1 MSTRDFIEKDY
12 YAALGVPKDAGAAAI
27 KKAYRKLAT
36 ELHPD
41 KNPGNSE
48 AEARF
53 KEVSEAYDVLSDA
66 KRRGEYDEAR
76 RLFGAGG
83 RAGVSPAASPAGA
96 AARRS
101 TSATCSVAPA
111 ARAAARRA
119 GASATCSAACSAGP
133 AGTARSRSQAA
144 SGPARGQD
152 VETEATLSFEEAVL
166 GVTVPLRMQS
176 PGTCPT
182 CKGSGAKPGTSPHT
196 CPVCQGAGVTSRS
209 QGAFAFSE
217 PCRNCR
223 GTGSVVDDPCPTCA
237 GNGVTTQTRTIT
249 VRIPAGVKD
258 GQRIRLAGKGAPG
271 RRGGPAGDLFVVVHV
286 SEHTLFGRK
295 GDDLTLTV
303 PITFAEASLG
313 TTLTVPTLDGSVS
326 LKVPAGTA
334 SGRTL
339 RVRGHGVPGK
349 GTRGDLLVT
358 LDVAVPVRLTP
369 ASARSSRPWPRRW
382 TRIRGRRSPRRCRR
396 EASDEQPRPGRT
408 PSGPWPRML
417 RSS

>member
-12 YAALGVPKDAGAAAI
+12 YAALGVPRDADAAAI
-27 KKAYRKLAT
+27 KKAYRQLARD
-36 ELHPD
+36 LHPD
-41 KNPGNSE
+41 KNPGNDK

-53 KEVSEAYDVLSDA
+53 KDVSEAYDVLSDA

-76 RLFGAGG
+76 RLFGSGGRPGGFPGGFPGGGGGQPFDLGDLFGAAGGAGAG
-83 RAGVSPAASPAGA
+83 RAGGLGDLFGGLFGGAGQGGG
-96 AARRS
+96 
-101 TSATCSVAPA
+101 
-111 ARAAARRA
+111 A
-119 GASATCSAACSAGP
+119 GS
-133 AGTARSRSQAA
+133 ARSRSQAA

-152 VETEATLSFEEAVL
+152 VETEATLSFDEAVL

-182 CKGSGAKPGTSPHT
+182 CSGSGAKPGTSPHT

-223 GTGSVVDDPCPTCA
+223 GTGQVIDDPCPTCS
-237 GNGVTTQTRTIT
+237 GSGITSQTRTIT

-286 SEHTLFGRK
+286 SEHTLLGRK
-295 GDDLTLTV
+295 GNDLTLTV
-303 PITFAEASLG
+303 PLTFAEAALG
-313 TTLTVPTLDGSVS
+313 TTLTVPTLDGNVS
-326 LKVPAGTA
+326 LKVPPGTA

-339 RVRGHGVPGK
+339 RVRGRGVPGK
-349 GTRGDLLVT
+349 GKAGDLLVT

-369 ASARSSRPWPRRW
+369 AQRKVIESLAEEMS
-382 TRIRGRRSPRRCRR
+382 
-396 EASDEQPRPGRT
+396 EDPRPQITAAVREGAE
-408 PSGPWPRML
+408 G
-417 RSS
+417 

>member
-12 YAALGVPKDAGAAAI
+12 YAALGVPQGADAGEI
-27 KKAYRKLAT
+27 KKAYRKLAQ

-41 KNPGNSE
+41 KNPGNAE
-48 AEARF
+48 AESRF
-53 KEVSEAYDVLSDA
+53 KEVSEAYDVLSDP

-83 RAGVSPAASPAGA
+83 AGARAGFPGGGPGFPGGGQTFDFGDLFNGGATPGGPGA
-96 AARRS
+96 AGGRG
-101 TSATCSVAPA
+101 PGGLGDLLGGLFGG
-111 ARAAARRA
+111 A
-119 GASATCSAACSAGP
+119 GG
-133 AGTARSRSQAA
+133 GTARARSQAA

-152 VETEATLSFEEAVL
+152 VETEATLSFDEAVL

-176 PGTCPT
+176 PGSCPT
-182 CKGSGAKPGTSPHT
+182 CAGSGAKPGTSPHT

-223 GTGSVVDDPCPTCA
+223 GTGSVVDDPCPTCS
-237 GNGVTTQTRTIT
+237 GSGITSQTRTIT
-249 VRIPAGVKD
+249 VRMPAGVKD

-286 SEHTLFGRK
+286 SEHALFGRK
-295 GDDLTLTV
+295 DDDLTLTV
-303 PITFAEASLG
+303 PISFAEAALG
-313 TTLTVPTLDGSVS
+313 TTLTVPTLDGTVS

-339 RVRGHGVPGK
+339 RVRGRGVPAK
-349 GTRGDLLVT
+349 GRTGDLLVT
-358 LDVAVPVRLTP
+358 LDVAVPVRLT
-369 ASARSSRPWPRRW
+369 AAQRKVVE
-382 TRIRGRRSPRRCRR
+382 TLA
-396 EASDEQPRPGRT
+396 EEMDEDPRPQITAALQAGADR
-408 PSGPWPRML
+408 
-417 RSS
+417 

>member
-12 YAALGVPKDAGAAAI
+12 YAALGVAQDADAAAI
-27 KKAYRKLAT
+27 KRAYRQLARD
-36 ELHPD
+36 LHPD
-41 KNPGNSE
+41 KNPGNAD

-53 KEVSEAYDVLSDA
+53 KEVSEAYDVLSDP
-66 KRRGEYDEAR
+66 KRRAEYDEAR
-76 RLFGAGG
+76 RLFGSGGAGARAGFPGGFPGGAGG
-83 RAGVSPAASPAGA
+83 GQAFDLGDLFGTATGGSAGGGAGGLGDLFGGLFGGGGAGA
-96 AARRS
+96 GS
-101 TSATCSVAPA
+101 
-111 ARAAARRA
+111 ARA
-119 GASATCSAACSAGP
+119 
-133 AGTARSRSQAA
+133 RSQAA

-182 CKGSGAKPGTSPHT
+182 CHGSGARPGTSPHT

-223 GTGSVVDDPCPTCA
+223 GTGQVVDDPCPTCA
-237 GNGVTTQTRTIT
+237 GNGVTNQTRTIT

-286 SEHTLFGRK
+286 SEHELFGRK
-295 GDDLTLTV
+295 GNDLTLTV
-303 PITFAEASLG
+303 PITFAEATLG
-313 TTLTVPTLDGSVS
+313 ATLTVPTLDGNVT

-334 SGRTL
+334 SGQTL
-339 RVRGHGVPGK
+339 RVRGRGVPGK
-349 GTRGDLLVT
+349 GRSGDLLVT
-358 LDVAVPVRLTP
+358 VEVAVPKRLTP
-369 ASARSSRPWPRRW
+369 AAEDAVKVL
-382 TRIRGRRSPRRCRR
+382 
-396 EASDEQPRPGRT
+396 EAELGDPRPRITAAVQQRGAR
-408 PSGPWPRML
+408 
-417 RSS
+417 

>member
-12 YAALGVPKDAGAAAI
+12 YAALGVSKDADPAAI
-27 KKAYRKLAT
+27 KKAYRKLAQ

-41 KNPGNSE
+41 KNPGNAE
-48 AEARF
+48 AETRF
-53 KEVSEAYDVLSDA
+53 KEVSEAYDVLSDT
-66 KRRGEYDEAR
+66 KRRAEYDDAR
-76 RLFGAGG
+76 RLFGAGARG
-83 RAGVSPAASPAGA
+83 GGFPGGGFPGGGGGSQTFDLGDLFGGAGTAGA
-96 AARRS
+96 GRS
-101 TSATCSVAPA
+101 GGGLGDLLGGLFGG
-111 ARAAARRA
+111 A
-119 GASATCSAACSAGP
+119 GGAGS
-133 AGTARSRSQAA
+133 ARSRSQAA

-182 CKGSGAKPGTSPHT
+182 CHGNGAKPGTSPHT

-237 GNGVTTQTRTIT
+237 GSGVTSQTRTIT
-249 VRIPAGVKD
+249 VRIPPGVKD

-286 SEHTLFGRK
+286 SEHQLFGRK

-303 PITFAEASLG
+303 PITFAEAAQG

-326 LKVPAGTA
+326 LKVPAGT
-334 SGRTL
+334 SGGRTL
-339 RVRGHGVPGK
+339 RVRGRGVPGK
-349 GTRGDLLVT
+349 GKAGDLLVT

-369 ASARSSRPWPRRW
+369 AQRKVIESLA
-382 TRIRGRRSPRRCRR
+382 
-396 EASDEQPRPGRT
+396 EEMNEDPRPQITAAVQAVGER
-408 PSGPWPRML
+408 
-417 RSS
+417 